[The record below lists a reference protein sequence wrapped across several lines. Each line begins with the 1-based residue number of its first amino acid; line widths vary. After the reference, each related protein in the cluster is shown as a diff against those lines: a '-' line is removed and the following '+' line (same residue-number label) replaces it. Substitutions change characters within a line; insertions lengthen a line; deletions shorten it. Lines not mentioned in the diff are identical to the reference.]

1 MPWLLRQRLPGPPR
15 ENHRAEVTGGHLS
28 MKAIKLTSMQKLLV
42 LTLTA
47 FAVVYLLD
55 LLANEQSMASRQAYD
70 RINLQQL
77 FTDEAFDN
85 DILTD
90 SYLIPAR
97 QEETDLVNLD
107 LLGLSRDRLAYR
119 ARRDGEIF
127 AIAIPASA
135 DDGFNGTVDLLIAID
150 MYGRIAA
157 ARVLE
162 DISSDALFG
171 QLELIQSQWMT
182 EFSGSSMRDIL
193 RISWSNIGSENEY
206 DQFVGAS
213 ITPKTVSNRI
223 YDALVFFQSNR
234 IALMQDG

>member
-1 MPWLLRQRLPGPPR
+1 MQ
-15 ENHRAEVTGGHLS
+15 AV
-28 MKAIKLTSMQKLLV
+28 KLTSLQQILV
-42 LTLTA
+42 LTMTV
-47 FAVVYLLD
+47 FALVYLLD
-55 LLANEQSMASRQAYD
+55 LLTSEPSKASRQTYD
-70 RINLQQL
+70 RINLEQL

-85 DILTD
+85 DILLD
-90 SYLIPAR
+90 SYLIPA
-97 QEETDLVNLD
+97 QQGESELVNLD

-150 MYGRIAA
+150 MFGRIAA
-157 ARVLE
+157 ARVIE
-162 DISSDALFG
+162 DISSDELFG
-171 QLELIQSQWMT
+171 QLEVIQSQWMT

-193 RISWSNIGSENEY
+193 RISWSTIGSENEY

-234 IALMQDG
+234 IALMQGG